1 MGPYEVGMA
10 AAYEV
15 WRNWRHHHVILAQP
29 LSHNVARQREALVGL
44 AVGEAA
50 SLWQYTHRVDDTAGY
65 AAAVQAAVTC
75 VTRIFDQ
82 SKDAPESSNGTSA
95 SQDANLNLRAVSPS
109 AELEKYATHQ
119 DTRLSA
125 LRHPFLFTTSL
136 V

>member
-15 WRNWRHHHVILAQP
+15 WRNWQHHHGVLAQP
-29 LSHNVARQREALVGL
+29 LSDNVARQREALVGL

-65 AAAVQAAVTC
+65 AAAVEAAVTC
-75 VTRIFDQ
+75 VTQIFDQ
-82 SKDAPESSNGTSA
+82 SKDAPESSIG

-109 AELEKYATHQ
+109 AELENYAPHQ

-125 LRHPFLFTTSL
+125 VRRPSLFTTSL